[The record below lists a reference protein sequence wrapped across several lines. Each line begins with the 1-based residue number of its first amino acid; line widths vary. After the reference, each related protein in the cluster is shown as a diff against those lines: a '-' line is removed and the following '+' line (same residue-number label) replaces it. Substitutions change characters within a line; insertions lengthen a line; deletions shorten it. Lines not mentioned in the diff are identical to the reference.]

1 MRIFDAHCHL
11 QDNRIYRIAPKL
23 IRKATEVGVQ
33 RFTINGIFEVPK
45 CISFFLSSPFGFFQ
59 SFVIGDPYRS
69 RFRVIGI

>member
-11 QDNRIYRIAPKL
+11 QDNRIYSDVHKL

-33 RFTINGIFEVPK
+33 RFTVNGIFEVPK
-45 CISFFLSSPFGFFQ
+45 FLSFFDDPSKPFIMH
-59 SFVIGDPYRS
+59 SHS